1 MFKPDFSDIQ
11 RNGFRINQFRLFH
24 SQEMRSNKYYRSK
37 KEYTSAQDI
46 FNEKII
52 VMKHLT
58 ERNEIDFTLYFFSK
72 RLTYLFITTTLY
84 LLIFHSNVASLP
96 IISAL
101 FSIAFYVITYRKQID
116 FVMGDVG
123 IKFAESIYNARIN
136 EMYNL

>member
-1 MFKPDFSDIQ
+1 
-11 RNGFRINQFRLFH
+11 
-24 SQEMRSNKYYRSK
+24 MRSNKYNRSK
-37 KEYTSAQDI
+37 KEYKSVQDI
-46 FNEKII
+46 INEKII